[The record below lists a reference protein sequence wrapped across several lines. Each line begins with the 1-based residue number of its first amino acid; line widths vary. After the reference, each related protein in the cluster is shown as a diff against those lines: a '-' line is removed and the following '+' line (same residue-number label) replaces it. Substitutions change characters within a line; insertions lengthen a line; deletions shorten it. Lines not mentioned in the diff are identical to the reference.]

1 MKDKINKLFSQ
12 SNINTI
18 TNYGELA
25 LKVADIIT
33 RISHKPKKTDYLAL
47 GLTSFS
53 VISEIYNKSRS
64 SSENGKIFFIQSYLD
79 KDKEWEESWELC
91 RFQKFLPEGKL
102 LFKDNKIEV
111 FETTI
116 NNTKL
121 FYGRY
126 GAGSGIYKG
135 QLITLY
141 HEKGK
146 KQEITTLLREK
157 IWKYFISKK
166 IHISLQSYNDDSDYF
181 IIPEFYSSS
190 KIRKLEDRIEKFLE
204 KNVKRSII
212 LHGPPGA
219 GKTTFAKFISNK
231 KKIKTVR
238 LTIEFFSN
246 EYSLYTGGNDTEKHK
261 MALDFIK
268 NLQPELLIIDDI
280 DRVDPGRQNEL
291 LTFLEEVPKYCK
303 IVIFS
308 ANHKNKIT
316 KALLRPGRVD
326 EHYFI
331 NGTEEEMLEK
341 ILGEEDKDLFPLM
354 KDYPVAY
361 VWEYKKRKEV
371 LGKETARKELDELT
385 ERVKENLEEYKK
397 TFETTEK
404 DEE

>member
-1 MKDKINKLFSQ
+1 MKDKLNKLFSQ
-12 SNINTI
+12 NNINTI
-18 TNYGELA
+18 MDYGELA

-33 RISHKPKKTDYLAL
+33 RISHKPRKTDYLAL

-53 VISEIYNKSRS
+53 VASEIYKKSLKT
-64 SSENGKIFFIQSYLD
+64 GKGDNFAFIQSFLD

-102 LFKDNKIEV
+102 FFKDKKIEV
-111 FETTI
+111 FEI
-116 NNTKL
+116 KVNNTKL
-121 FYGRY
+121 LYGRH
-126 GAGSGIYKG
+126 GEETGIHKG
-135 QLITLY
+135 QIITLY

-146 KQEITTLLREK
+146 KEEITTLLQKE

-166 IHISLQSYNDDSDYF
+166 IHISLQSYDDDADYF

-204 KNVKRSII
+204 KNIKRSII
-212 LHGPPGA
+212 LHGPPGT

-231 KKIKTVR
+231 RNMKTIR

-246 EYSLYTGGNDTEKHK
+246 GNFLYVGGDDKEKHK
-261 MALDFIK
+261 IALDFIK
-268 NLQPELLIIDDI
+268 NLQPDLLIIDDI
-280 DRVDPGRQNEL
+280 DRVDLEQQNEL
-291 LTFLEEVPKYCK
+291 LTFLEEAPKYCK

-341 ILGEEDKDLFPLM
+341 ILGEDDKDLFPLM
-354 KDYPVAY
+354 KDFPIAY
-361 VWEYKKRKEV
+361 VWEYKKRKDV
-371 LGKETARKELDELT
+371 LGKEIARKELDELT
-385 ERVKENLEEYKK
+385 ERVNENLEEYKE
-397 TFETTEK
+397 TFGTTEK